1 MTGRPRAAS
10 PRSSRAAAIAK
21 TPNLPAGT
29 GPKRQVAGSLAAA
42 IADYL
47 EHLKVE
53 RRLRPNS
60 LLAYTGDLAAF
71 QATADAAGVTTAA
84 AATPGLL
91 LRFVGELARAEL
103 SPRSQARRLVAVR
116 GLFRFLREEGRIDV
130 DPAQALRLPKLP
142 RSLPELLSRAEVE
155 ALLAA
160 PGVGGPLALRDTAL
174 LELLYATGCRISEA
188 LDLTLDRLHLDRA
201 IVRLTGKGDKQRLVP
216 IGAPAIAALRAW
228 IEVGRPE
235 LIRGAVRWLFVNQRG
250 ARLSRQGFF
259 LKLQQY
265 ALQAGITRAVSPHKL
280 RHSFA
285 THLLESGCDLRS
297 IQRMLG
303 HASLSTTQR
312 YTHLDLGKIVDIYEQ
327 AHPRARAAAPASPV
341 PEDSR
346 ARTRAAREAPAPKDT
361 RPSSRTVREAPAPKD
376 SRPRTR

>member
-1 MTGRPRAAS
+1 LTGRPRAAS
-10 PRSSRAAAIAK
+10 PRSSRAATI
-21 TPNLPAGT
+21 PNLPAGT

-142 RSLPELLSRAEVE
+142 RSLPELLSRTEVE

-160 PGVGGPLALRDTAL
+160 PGADGPLALRDTAL

-216 IGAPAIAALRAW
+216 VGAPAIAALRAW

-285 THLLESGCDLRS
+285 THLLEGGADLRAV
-297 IQRMLG
+297 QTLLG
-303 HASLSTTQR
+303 HVDIGTTEI
-312 YTHLDLGKIVDIYEQ
+312 YTHVTREHLRERHRKH
-327 AHPRARAAAPASPV
+327 HPRA
-341 PEDSR
+341 
-346 ARTRAAREAPAPKDT
+346 
-361 RPSSRTVREAPAPKD
+361 
-376 SRPRTR
+376 

>member
-1 MTGRPRAAS
+1 MTGRPRPGAAG
-10 PRSSRAAAIAK
+10 RAAPPRK
-21 TPNLPAGT
+21 VEET
-29 GPKRQVAGSLAAA
+29 GPKSQPAGSLAAA
-42 IADYL
+42 IDEYL

-71 QATADAAGVTTAA
+71 LAHAEAAGVAA
-84 AATPGLL
+84 LAAVSPGLL
-91 LRFVGELARAEL
+91 GRFVGELARAGL

-116 GLFRFLREEGRIDV
+116 GLFRFLREEGRLDV
-130 DPAQALRLPKLP
+130 DPAQALRLPRLP
-142 RSLPELLSRAEVE
+142 RGLPELLSRAEVE

-160 PGVGGPLALRDTAL
+160 PGTDGPLALRDTAI

-216 IGAPAIAALRAW
+216 LGAPAVAALQAW
-228 IEVGRPE
+228 LTAGRPD
-235 LIRGAVRWLFVNQRG
+235 LVRGAVRWLFVNQRG

-285 THLLESGCDLRS
+285 THLLEGGADLRAV
-297 IQRMLG
+297 QTLLG
-303 HASLSTTQR
+303 HVDIGTTEI
-312 YTHLDLGKIVDIYEQ
+312 YTHVTREHLRERHRKH
-327 AHPRARAAAPASPV
+327 HPRA
-341 PEDSR
+341 
-346 ARTRAAREAPAPKDT
+346 
-361 RPSSRTVREAPAPKD
+361 
-376 SRPRTR
+376 